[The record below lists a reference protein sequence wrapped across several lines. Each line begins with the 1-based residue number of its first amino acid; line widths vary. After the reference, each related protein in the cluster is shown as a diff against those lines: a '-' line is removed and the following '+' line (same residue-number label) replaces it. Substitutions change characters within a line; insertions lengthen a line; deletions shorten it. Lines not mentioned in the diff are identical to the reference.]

1 MKTNIWITLI
11 LLATISACQKKDT
24 SEADLDKNPNAIET
38 EVLVS
43 GSQDLIHFDKA
54 LEAFDK
60 KDNKAAAD
68 HLREAAK
75 EILAD
80 STEDNHTKDITRA
93 IETINHLADEV
104 ENGKITS
111 KIALIEDFARAEM
124 MVSHHYFEITE
135 DFEVGDVSDW
145 EVSTLNKAIQYLK
158 SSLDHGNYYEE
169 AAGLDLIRETT
180 KMLNKVQNGETID
193 PAVINNQV
201 KKLKNF
207 VWEFEQP

>member
-169 AAGLDLIRETT
+169 AAGLRAQG
-180 KMLNKVQNGETID
+180 KR
-193 PAVINNQV
+193 
-201 KKLKNF
+201 
-207 VWEFEQP
+207 